1 MRESNFVDSSLQ
13 SRKFKFLTWQN
24 FQVISV
30 GDKFWSECRLDQ
42 RQGLVPGASI
52 APVNLSPLRAG
63 QRICVARSG
72 YIAQQPGDLN
82 IKKGIRVTPDKHF
95 KQRNKLWHFLKFTE
109 YSFLY
114 FQLLFLAK
122 LTLSLL
128 FLTRDL
134 HLIKFPTL
142 QHYSSF

>member
-82 IKKGIRVTPDKHF
+82 IKKGIRVTTPDK
-95 KQRNKLWHFLKFTE
+95 
-109 YSFLY
+109 Y
-114 FQLLFLAK
+114 F
-122 LTLSLL
+122 
-128 FLTRDL
+128 
-134 HLIKFPTL
+134 
-142 QHYSSF
+142 

>member
-82 IKKGIRVTPDKHF
+82 IKKGIRVTPDKYF
-95 KQRNKLWHFLKFTE
+95 KQTNKLWHFRALSQIHGIF
-109 YSFLY
+109 
-114 FQLLFLAK
+114 LFL
-122 LTLSLL
+122 
-128 FLTRDL
+128 
-134 HLIKFPTL
+134 FPTL
-142 QHYSSF
+142 ISCQTYSFSPFSDTRSTSN

>member
-82 IKKGIRVTPDKHF
+82 IKKGIRVTPDKYS
-95 KQRNKLWHFLKFTE
+95 KQTNFGTFSNSQNIPFSISNSYFLPN
-109 YSFLY
+109 
-114 FQLLFLAK
+114 LLFL
-122 LTLSLL
+122 
-128 FLTRDL
+128 
-134 HLIKFPTL
+134 
-142 QHYSSF
+142 SFF

>member
-82 IKKGIRVTPDKHF
+82 IKKGIRVTPDKYS
-95 KQRNKLWHFLKFTE
+95 KQTNKLWHFLKFTE
-109 YSFLY
+109 YSF
-114 FQLLFLAK
+114 
-122 LTLSLL
+122 SL
-128 FLTRDL
+128 
-134 HLIKFPTL
+134 FPTL
-142 QHYSSF
+142 ISCQTYSFSPFSDTRSTSN

>member
-1 MRESNFVDSSLQ
+1 MRRSNFVDSSLP

-42 RQGLVPGASI
+42 RQGLVPAASI
-52 APVNLSPLRAG
+52 APVSLSPLRAG
-63 QRICVARSG
+63 QQICVARSG

-82 IKKGIRVTPDKHF
+82 IKKGMQRDRERWIDNCF
-95 KQRNKLWHFLKFTE
+95 KQTNFDAFSNSQNSLTLASFQTC
-109 YSFLY
+109 SFLFY
-114 FQLLFLAK
+114 
-122 LTLSLL
+122 
-128 FLTRDL
+128 LTRDQ

-142 QHYSSF
+142 QLISHFN